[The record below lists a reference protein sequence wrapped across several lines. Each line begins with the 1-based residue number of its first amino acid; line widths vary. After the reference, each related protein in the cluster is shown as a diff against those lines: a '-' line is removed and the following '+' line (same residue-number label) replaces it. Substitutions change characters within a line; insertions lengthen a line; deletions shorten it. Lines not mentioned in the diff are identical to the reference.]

1 MTLDNGDRDYWK
13 GVDLGDE
20 FDQCKEEIN
29 EAIEDFTKGAIDYFL
44 ESPSSESDKPHYY
57 NLGKQFGDY
66 LYCTQ
71 EDMIIDGKHKSLH
84 GG

>member
-1 MTLDNGDRDYWK
+1 MKDAFK
-13 GVDLGDE
+13 E
-20 FDQCKEEIN
+20 FVQKKQN
-29 EAIEDFTKGAIDYFL
+29 QAIEDFKKGATDYFL
-44 ESPSSESDKPHYY
+44 ESASNESDNYYY
-57 NLGKQFGDY
+57 NEGANFGDY

>member
-1 MTLDNGDRDYWK
+1 MSDGDRDYWK

-29 EAIEDFTKGAIDYFL
+29 EAIEDFKKGATDYFL
-44 ESPSSESDKPHYY
+44 ESASNESNNYYY
-57 NLGKQFGDY
+57 NEGANFGDY

>member
-1 MTLDNGDRDYWK
+1 MN
-13 GVDLGDE
+13 
-20 FDQCKEEIN
+20 KEYIEHEKAFQRAYKLKIN
-29 EAIEDFTKGAIDYFL
+29 DAIEDFKKGATDYFL
-44 ESPSSESDKPHYY
+44 ESPSNESDNYYY
-57 NLGKQFGDY
+57 NLGKEFGDY